1 MKKLRKNLGI
11 AILLGISIISV
22 GCAKSTSNVKPN
34 ASKETSIKLDKNNA
48 ININYADKDY
58 EKIMNLFDK
67 DEIQAKN
74 KYLNKTLKITGEVS
88 KIKKNNGSIIVSL
101 MTKDNLYGATLN
113 FKDTKEN
120 EGKITNL
127 KVYDD
132 SNGYYNTIRG
142 DVITVY
148 GYFKEYKVEQSV
160 ADGERIQL
168 TNCELIK

>member
-1 MKKLRKNLGI
+1 MKKLGRKLGI

-22 GCAKSTSNVKPN
+22 GCAKSANNVKQTATKKN
-34 ASKETSIKLDKNNA
+34 VIKLDKNNA
-48 ININYADKDY
+48 ININDNDNDY
-58 EKIMNLFDK
+58 EKIMNLFDTN
-67 DEIQAKN
+67 EIQAKN

-88 KIKKNNGSIIVSL
+88 KIKENDGTIIVSL

-113 FKDTKEN
+113 FIDTKEN
-120 EGKITNL
+120 EKKITNL

-132 SNGYYNTIRG
+132 SKGYYNTIRG

-148 GYFKEYKVEQSV
+148 GYFKEYQVEQSV
-160 ADGERIQL
+160 ADGERIQI